1 MKTQNRRRR
10 RWLQPLFSGE
20 GLGGL
25 EDLTEHTFVG
35 SNPGLKH
42 KVPNISSCFYTNQ
55 SGLQGSERGRAS
67 LEGLEKLAD
76 LEIEGGVVA
85 TIAVKGVLGAN
96 GAAFK
101 EHPGGIGVR
110 ERRLGRRD
118 FRRMG

>member
-1 MKTQNRRRR
+1 MAAATSPARDWAGDYLEPRSKEHRSFVQPRSHKYWRSILRRYI
-10 RWLQPLFSGE
+10 P
-20 GLGGL
+20 
-25 EDLTEHTFVG
+25 
-35 SNPGLKH
+35 K
-42 KVPNISSCFYTNQ
+42 

-67 LEGLEKLAD
+67 LEGLEELAD

-85 TIAVKGVLGAN
+85 TIGVKGVLGAN

-101 EHPGGIGVR
+101 EHPSGIVVR